1 MAEESRVDKGKSLE
15 AACDN
20 LIDIENITTNGGL
33 DILKKA
39 SHENTEKLSSSTEH
53 IAEHFATKDT
63 NEEKYIDQANFNKA
77 SKCNRGINKED
88 DTQPTVSHLLNGLEE
103 NRQEKILSENKARNS
118 ETEKEEGNYEEL
130 VCLVRQFYVERPV
143 DPSAIAHHN
152 IETC

>member
-1 MAEESRVDKGKSLE
+1 MEITSLDSLTFSLSMLFRLVSRPQLTSR
-15 AACDN
+15 
-20 LIDIENITTNGGL
+20 
-33 DILKKA
+33 ILLLFF
-39 SHENTEKLSSSTEH
+39 S
-53 IAEHFATKDT
+53 
-63 NEEKYIDQANFNKA
+63 
-77 SKCNRGINKED
+77 NKED

-143 DPSAIAHHN
+143 NPSAIAHHN